1 MLKVLALVAFGYLMG
16 SVPVGWVVMKVYRNL
31 DVRRLGSGNIGAAN
45 VYRAGGLGTF
55 VITVIGDGLKGAIP
69 VLLAVLLTRS
79 GDLPFIPAIV
89 GLAAVAGHT
98 WPIFLRFHG
107 GKGVATSGGVILV
120 LAPVA
125 LVLSVAAWLFVI
137 RLTRLASLSSLVA
150 VGVGFVGLI
159 ILASTGLEAPYR
171 VGWSVPA
178 LGVVLLALVLIRHRR
193 NIERLATGR
202 ELKITT
208 QKITTTS

>member
-1 MLKVLALVAFGYLMG
+1 MLKVLTLVGLGYLMG
-16 SVPVGWVVMKVYRNL
+16 SIPVGWLVMKLYRNL

-55 VITVIGDGLKGAIP
+55 VVTAILDGFKGAIP
-69 VLLAVLLTRS
+69 VALAVLLVRP
-79 GDLPFIPAIV
+79 GDPPFIPALV

-98 WPIFLRFHG
+98 WPVSLGFHG

-125 LVLSVAAWLFVI
+125 LVCSVVAWLFVI

-150 VGVGFVGLI
+150 VGVGLLTVAL
-159 ILASTGLEAPYR
+159 LAATGLEAPYR
-171 VGWSVPA
+171 VGWSVLV
-178 LGVVLLALVLIRHRR
+178 LGLVLVGLVVLRHRG

-208 QKITTTS
+208 T

>member
-1 MLKVLALVAFGYLMG
+1 MLKVLALLALSYLMG
-16 SVPVGWVVMKVYRNL
+16 SVPVGWLVMKVYRNQ

-55 VITVIGDGLKGAIP
+55 VITLIGDGLKGAIP
-69 VLLAVLLTRS
+69 VAVAVLLVRP
-79 GDLPFIPAIV
+79 DDPPFIPALV

-98 WPIFLRFHG
+98 WPVFLGFKG

-125 LVLSVAAWLFVI
+125 LVCSVVAWLLVI

-150 VGVGFVGLI
+150 VGVGFVTVA
-159 ILASTGLEAPYR
+159 ILAATGLEAPYR
-171 VGWSVPA
+171 VGWSALV
-178 LGVVLLALVLIRHRR
+178 LGVVLLGLVVLRHRG

-208 QKITTTS
+208 S

>member
-1 MLKVLALVAFGYLMG
+1 MLKVLALLALGYLMG
-16 SVPVGWVVMKVYRNL
+16 SIPVGWLVMKLYRNQ

-55 VITVIGDGLKGAIP
+55 IITVVGDALKGAIP
-69 VLLAVLLTRS
+69 VAIAVVLGHP
-79 GDLPFIPAIV
+79 GDLPFIPALV

-120 LAPVA
+120 LAPAA
-125 LVLSVAAWLFVI
+125 LVCSVAAWLIVI
-137 RLTRLASLSSLVA
+137 RLTRVASLSSLVA
-150 VGVGFVGLI
+150 VGVGFVSVA
-159 ILASTGLEAPYR
+159 ILAATGIAAPYP
-171 VGWSVPA
+171 VGWSVLI
-178 LGVVLLALVLIRHRR
+178 LGVVLLGLVIVRHRA
-193 NIERLATGR
+193 NIERLARGR

-208 QKITTTS
+208 S